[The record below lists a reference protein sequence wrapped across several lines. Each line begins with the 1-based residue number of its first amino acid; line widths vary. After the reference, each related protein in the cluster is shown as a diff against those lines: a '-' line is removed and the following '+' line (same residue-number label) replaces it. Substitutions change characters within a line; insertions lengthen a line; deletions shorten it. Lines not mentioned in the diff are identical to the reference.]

1 MRSHPRHLRL
11 SAAATLAVAVLIG
24 SALPASAGVP
34 DPCSFAGG
42 TLTITLPSGAD
53 GTLGRSGTAITLNGQ
68 PCGGATVSTTDSIS
82 ITIDTGTSITIDLSA
97 GPFAPGA
104 TDEQDGSSEIEIDVA
119 TADQGAKLLSVT
131 GSPFADFLAADD
143 LTGTLTLNTDEEVPD
158 VDVTMEAAFDL
169 FEIDGAGGADYIDI
183 AHTYGHVLGGEG
195 NDIIGSI
202 DNEEAQIDGEG
213 GGDQVTFAGS
223 TAPIQ
228 LLGDESTMI
237 VGDPGG
243 PYQQLS
249 SIRAVRA
256 TSLDDQLT
264 IGGNLNVLGVG
275 GDDTVNV
282 AEGDHVVIGGT
293 GDDVLGFPQT
303 SAAIVRVDDGVGR
316 SEGTVVRFSL
326 METIVGSNA
335 PDRFVPGTR
344 DQVLDGGGGLDT
356 YWAAHVPH
364 SIVVRLRSGAVSNGD
379 HLAHI
384 ESVIGSPFAD
394 ILGGSRLGNLLAGQ
408 GGPDKLVGLGGAD
421 TLFGGDGPD
430 RLDGGAGTDECHG
443 GAQVDVLVSC

>member
-1 MRSHPRHLRL
+1 MRSHPRHLRP

-24 SALPASAGVP
+24 SAVPASAGVP

-53 GTLGRSGTAITLNGQ
+53 GTLGRSDTAITLNGQ

-169 FEIDGAGGADYIDI
+169 FEIDGAGGADYIDV
-183 AHTYGHVLGGEG
+183 AHTYGHVVGGEG

-223 TAPIQ
+223 P
-228 LLGDESTMI
+228 
-237 VGDPGG
+237 P
-243 PYQQLS
+243 P
-249 SIRAVRA
+249 SICSGKRGTRPSATPAVRSRSCRRSRPYGPRRWTTTSPWVEGSTSSAWAGPTPSTSSPA
-256 TSLDDQLT
+256 TT
-264 IGGNLNVLGVG
+264 PCA
-275 GDDTVNV
+275 
-282 AEGDHVVIGGT
+282 AEPAT
-293 GDDVLGFPQT
+293 T
-303 SAAIVRVDDGVGR
+303 S
-316 SEGTVVRFSL
+316 
-326 METIVGSNA
+326 
-335 PDRFVPGTR
+335 
-344 DQVLDGGGGLDT
+344 
-356 YWAAHVPH
+356 
-364 SIVVRLRSGAVSNGD
+364 
-379 HLAHI
+379 
-384 ESVIGSPFAD
+384 
-394 ILGGSRLGNLLAGQ
+394 
-408 GGPDKLVGLGGAD
+408 
-421 TLFGGDGPD
+421 
-430 RLDGGAGTDECHG
+430 
-443 GAQVDVLVSC
+443 